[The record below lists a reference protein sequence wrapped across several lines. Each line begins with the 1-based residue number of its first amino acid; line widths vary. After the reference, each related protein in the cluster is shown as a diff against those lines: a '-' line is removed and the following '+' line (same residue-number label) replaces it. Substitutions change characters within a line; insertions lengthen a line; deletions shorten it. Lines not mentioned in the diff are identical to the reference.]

1 MKKECGPDKILNKET
16 NRCVLKTGK
25 IGKKILGIK
34 EKECGPEK
42 ILNKETNRCVSKTGK
57 IGKKIL
63 EKKSPK
69 ISPILSSNSSFNIN
83 IKNEN
88 ASCYLDSLLVALFH
102 SKNKDIYNMFFKTT
116 PNYFN
121 NNNLKKTGETIQNEL
136 KNIYNYIRYDKD
148 ATTKYCSLFRQL
160 LEKYY
165 NTLISLDKTK
175 QIFFTPSKNSK
186 SDSSK
191 ILEEKDNWLNK
202 QIDVLELLSFLGLI
216 FNFSNAITYNK
227 ILEGSNLYYSNFILQ
242 LSLSDY
248 LNKKTIDLNDYYPI
262 KKERYELDNDNLFIS
277 SIGKKSKYYEKIT
290 EILKSSSFIFIALY
304 RNDVDGNKLFT
315 KIEFPMTIKLK
326 ENSEDLYIKSLI
338 IHKGSSKYGHYIALL
353 YKNNEWYEYD
363 DMTGVKKINP
373 TKKKWSE
380 YKKNIVGIVYSY
392 N

>member
-1 MKKECGPDKILNKET
+1 
-16 NRCVLKTGK
+16 
-25 IGKKILGIK
+25 
-34 EKECGPEK
+34 
-42 ILNKETNRCVSKTGK
+42 
-57 IGKKIL
+57 
-63 EKKSPK
+63 
-69 ISPILSSNSSFNIN
+69 
-83 IKNEN
+83 
-88 ASCYLDSLLVALFH
+88 
-102 SKNKDIYNMFFKTT
+102 MFFKTI
-116 PNYFN
+116 PSNFN
-121 NNNLKKTGETIQNEL
+121 NDKLKKIGENIQNEL
-136 KNIYNYIRYDKD
+136 KKIYNYIRYDKD
-148 ATTKYCSLFRQL
+148 SIPKYCSLFRQL
-160 LEKYY
+160 LENYY
-165 NTLISLDKTK
+165 NTLVSLDKTK
-175 QIFFTPSKNSK
+175 KIFFTPPRISSSNS
-186 SDSSK
+186 S
-191 ILEEKDNWLNK
+191 ILSGERDNWLNK
-202 QIDVLELLSFLGLI
+202 QIDILELLSFLGII
-216 FNFSNAITYNK
+216 FNFTNSTAYNK